1 LIKNNDREHH
11 MLNEARLNKWAAR
24 LLVAGALAGLLAAC
38 GGGSTDGCASL
49 DPTRDTN
56 LPGCAALAA
65 TGTATDTFAGA
76 TPDIAV
82 ATPATLALVL
92 TDASGAAVTS
102 LAPERAGTLRATI
115 KDTKGN
121 PVQNTA
127 VTFTSTDKSATFVP
141 ASGTALTDA
150 LGVARIGVGAGNQS
164 GAFTAS
170 ASAAVNSV
178 AATGTTSYSVAFP
191 ALTLSAIGIA
201 PTTLSANGN
210 ASIKVDVSSGSAPYM
225 LPLQVFLTS
234 PCSAAGK
241 ATITSPVLTQGGTA
255 NASYTDNGC
264 GVADTITASLT
275 FGGNSVT
282 RSGTITVLPASA
294 GSINFISASRSNIAL
309 KGTGGFGRQEFSNLL
324 FRVFD
329 KAGNAVANSVIDL
342 VFSDSNTTSTTGG
355 LMLNTGYAT
364 SNADGDVTVLVS
376 AGTIPTSVR
385 VVASVRGSSPLITT
399 SSNILVISTG
409 IPDQRHFSLATETGN
424 CEGLDFNQPCS
435 IITATL
441 GDHFGNPVPDGS
453 AVNFTTE
460 GGIIDAS
467 CVTGTLPA
475 ANSTG
480 LSTDSKV
487 GPGSGTCSVLLRASN
502 PRPADGLVTVLA
514 YASGEEAFFDANGN
528 NIFDSGDVHTDK
540 SPDIFRDDNEDRVWN
555 PGEPCIGPNLNGLC
569 STPGDGQYNGV
580 LRTPQSPSAQTL
592 YVSAQLV
599 QTFSGSIPKVTFSTA
614 ALTCTPGGSADVQ
627 VTVTDLL
634 DKLMPAGTSIEF
646 QVLFGTTVGTVFPNS
661 INVPNVIP
669 AVGEAV
675 IVPTYA
681 VTVACLSGSGKLI
694 TTVTTPVMKKVTI
707 VNLPIN

>member
-1 LIKNNDREHH
+1 MFKEAS
-11 MLNEARLNKWAAR
+11 LNQWAAR
-24 LLVAGALAGLLAAC
+24 LLATGALAGLLAAC
-38 GGGSTDGCASL
+38 GGGSGTDGCASL
-49 DPTRDTN
+49 DPTRNTN

-65 TGTATDTFAGA
+65 TGTTTDTLTGA
-76 TPDIAV
+76 TPDLVVATPDLAV

-92 TDASGAAVTS
+92 TDASGTAVTS

-115 KDTKGN
+115 KDAKGN
-121 PVQNTA
+121 AVPNLA
-127 VTFTSTDKSATFVP
+127 VTFTSTDKSAIFVP
-141 ASGTALTDA
+141 TSGTALTDGS
-150 LGVARIGVGAGNQS
+150 GVAHVGVGAGDQA
-164 GAFTAS
+164 GAFTAN
-170 ASAAVNSV
+170 ANATVNGV
-178 AATGTTSYSVAFP
+178 GATATTGYEVAFP
-191 ALTLSAIGIA
+191 TLTLSAIGIA
-201 PTTLSANGN
+201 PVTLSAKGN

-225 LPLQVFLTS
+225 LPRQVFLTS

-255 NASYTDNGC
+255 HASYTDKGC
-264 GVADTITASLT
+264 GMADTITASLT

-282 RSGTITVLPASA
+282 RTGTIMVLPASA
-294 GSINFISASRSNIAL
+294 GSINFVSASRSNIAL
-309 KGTGGFGRQEFSNLL
+309 KGSGGFGRQEFSNLL

-329 KAGNAVANSVIDL
+329 KAGNTVANSVIDL

-355 LMLNTGYAT
+355 LTLNTGSAT
-364 SNADGDVTVLVS
+364 SNADGFVTVLVS

-385 VVASVRGSSPLITT
+385 VVASVRDSSPLITT
-399 SSNILVISTG
+399 TSNILVISTG

-424 CEGLDFNQPCS
+424 CEGLDFDQPCS
-435 IITATL
+435 IITATM
-441 GDHFGNPVPDGS
+441 GDHFGNPVPDGT

-475 ANSTG
+475 ANNTG

-502 PRPADGLVTVLA
+502 PRPTDGRVTVLA

-528 NIFDSGDVHTDK
+528 NVFDSGDVHTDK

-580 LRTPQSPSAQTL
+580 LRNPQSPSAQTL

-599 QTFSGSIPKVTFSTA
+599 QTFSGRIPTVTFSPA
-614 ALTCTPGGSADVQ
+614 ALACTSGSADVQ
-627 VTVTDLL
+627 VKVTDRLG
-634 DKLMPAGTSIEF
+634 KLMPAGTSIDF
-646 QVLFGTTVGTVFPNS
+646 QVLFGTTVGTVFPAS

-669 AVGEAV
+669 AVGETL

-681 VTVACLSGSGKLI
+681 VTVACQSGGGKLV